1 MAKRLTDTEKW
12 RDEWFLELDQSMKLF
27 WIYLLDTCD
36 HAGVW
41 KVNFKMASF
50 CIGHNL
56 NRKEVFLALAGRV
69 VEISDNNWQI
79 VKFIEFQYGKK
90 LNIRNNAHRGVIK
103 LIEFHGLQTSPYVVD
118 RQPQETNTF
127 DSLGDKD
134 KEQDKDKDM
143 DKEQDKEQEQDNKR
157 GIQGG
162 NKKSTKLNPDEVEVL
177 NYLNT
182 VSGKSYKPIEKNF
195 KFIRSVLKN
204 FTVDEAKAVVDL
216 KQSQW
221 AHSEEMAKY
230 IRPETI
236 FGSKFESYL
245 QETNSNT
252 PKTIGELFRSMG
264 FKGQE
269 L

>member
-1 MAKRLTDTEKW
+1 MAKRFTDTEKYK
-12 RDEWFLELDQSMKLF
+12 DPWFRRLPPKLKTLF
-27 WIYLLDTCD
+27 YFMCD
-36 HAGVW
+36 DCNHAGVW
-41 KVNFKMASF
+41 KENFDMFEMFFKIKVTHDDMKEFGEKIVRLDNDTYFLTSF
-50 CIGHNL
+50 I
-56 NRKEVFLALAGRV
+56 K
-69 VEISDNNWQI
+69 
-79 VKFIEFQYGKK
+79 FQYGT
-90 LNIRNNAHRGVIK
+90 LNKANNAHQGVIK
-103 LIEFHGLQTSPYVVD
+103 SLNYNNIEISPYLA
-118 RQPQETNTF
+118 PAKPLP
-127 DSLGDKD
+127 SPCLGAQD
-134 KEQDKDKDM
+134 KEQDKDMDM
-143 DKEQDKEQEQDNKR
+143 DKEQEQDNKR